1 MIEMPEN
8 MASVR
13 NIQRIVAF
21 LGIFLILAS
30 QFLIFSNPGDTVVF
44 FPPYTWMAGLGVFVL
59 VLSQLIRPTAFFQKI
74 SGWFIFREGPFWV
87 LAGFLFSALAAWAMS
102 NFMAFTRVNYIP
114 VVTIWLLGA
123 CAYIYAFFDAPF
135 DSISLL
141 TWLKKNR
148 TEVLLLVGLIFL
160 TALIR
165 FYQLG
170 VVPRVLDG
178 DEGSVGLNAQSTVLG
193 RLSNPFALW
202 ENFGALYLQ
211 LINLSL
217 NLFGVNAYGLR
228 FLPAVGGVLA
238 IPSVY
243 LLARWFG
250 GQRIAF
256 VAATILAF
264 SHSHIH
270 FSRIASVAYIQGTW
284 LVPLELYFLIS
295 GLEKRQSWRAALS
308 GIILA
313 IHFSVYLSSQVILAV
328 AVIFI
333 LATCLFYRDWARQR
347 ISQMGVFLGGFFITI
362 LPTAAY
368 SFGNPDEFLN
378 RLNRGGTFQTGYLA
392 NVMESTGQSAA
403 HILFDRIVH
412 AFLSLIYYPAQD
424 FYGSTA
430 PMMSMITSMLF
441 LVGLGL
447 ALWRI
452 RQPEYLLLNGYFW
465 GATVSIGVFAVPPTA
480 DTYRMLMALPAAVIM
495 ASLGLDQILELLG
508 LNSKNT
514 RVAYVVSVSAILA
527 SLLAFNLWTYY
538 GEFAGK
544 CLFTGDIPGRFAS
557 YLGREV
563 GNVGSDLQVYLLSD
577 DIYYYG
583 NHPSAYFLSRSREIT
598 NFPESIDQLNPVF
611 GETIIAPPSRIQELA
626 EWARAHPGGELH
638 YRYDCNTTMMLV
650 YRVP

>member
-1 MIEMPEN
+1 MIETPEN
-8 MASVR
+8 RASVR

-21 LGIFLILAS
+21 FGIFLILAS
-30 QFLIFSNPGDTVVF
+30 QFLIFSSPGDTIVF

-59 VLSQLIRPTAFFQKI
+59 ILSQLIRPTAFFQKL
-74 SGWFIFREGPFWV
+74 SGWFIFGEKPFWV
-87 LAGFLFSALAAWAMS
+87 LAGFLFSALAAWAMQ
-102 NFMAFTRVNYIP
+102 NFMVFTRVNYIP

-123 CAYIYAFFDAPF
+123 GAYMYAFFDVSF
-135 DSISLL
+135 DSTSLL

-148 TEVLLLVGLIFL
+148 NEILLLVGLILL
-160 TALIR
+160 TAFIR

-178 DEGSVGLNAQSTVLG
+178 DEGSVGLNAQLTVLG
-193 RLSNPFALW
+193 RLTNPFALW

-228 FLPAVGGVLA
+228 FLPALGGVLA
-238 IPSVY
+238 VPSVY

-250 GQRIAF
+250 GQRIAI

-284 LVPLELYFLIS
+284 MIPLELYFLIS
-295 GLEKRQSWRAALS
+295 GLEKRQSWRTALS

-333 LATCLFYRDWARQR
+333 LATCLFYRNWAKQR
-347 ISQMGVFLGGFFITI
+347 ISQMGVFLGGFLITI
-362 LPTAAY
+362 LPSAVY
-368 SFGNPDEFLN
+368 SFGNPNEFLS
-378 RLNRGGTFQTGYLA
+378 RLNRGGTFQTDYLTK
-392 NVMESTGQSAA
+392 VMEATGQSKA
-403 HILFDRIVH
+403 HILLDRIVH
-412 AFLSLIYYPAQD
+412 AFLSLIYYPALD
-424 FYGSTA
+424 FYGSSA

-452 RQPEYLLLNGYFW
+452 RQPKYLLLNGYFW

-514 RVAYVVSVSAILA
+514 RVAYIMSVSAVLT

-544 CLFTGDIPGRFAS
+544 CLFTGDLPGRFAS

-563 GNVGSDLQVYLLSD
+563 SNIGSDLQVYLLSD
-577 DIYYYG
+577 GLYYYG
-583 NHPSAYFLSRSREIT
+583 NHPSAFFLSRSRDIT
-598 NFPESIDQLNPVF
+598 NFSDPVNQLNPVF
-611 GETIIAPPSRIQELA
+611 GETIIAPPSRVQELA

-638 YRYDCNTTMMLV
+638 YRYDCNTTMLLV
-650 YRVP
+650 YTVP

>member
-1 MIEMPEN
+1 MIERSEN
-8 MASVR
+8 KADVR
-13 NIQRIVAF
+13 KIQRVVAF

-30 QFLIFSNPGDTVVF
+30 QFLVFSDPEVTVVL

-59 VLSQLIRPTAFFQKI
+59 VLSQLIRPIAFFQKL
-74 SGWFIFREGPFWV
+74 SGWFIFREKSFWI
-87 LAGFLFSALAAWAMS
+87 LAGFLLSALAAWAMS
-102 NFMAFTRVNYIP
+102 NFMLFTRVNYIP

-123 CAYIYAFFDAPF
+123 GAYMYAFFDAPF
-135 DSISLL
+135 DSAALFAWI
-141 TWLKKNR
+141 KKNR
-148 TEVLLLVGLIFL
+148 TEILLVVGLILL

-170 VVPRVLDG
+170 IVPRVLDG
-178 DEGSVGLNAQSTVLG
+178 DEGSVGLNARSTVQG
-193 RLSNPFALW
+193 RLANPFALW

-217 NLFGVNAYGLR
+217 KLFGVNAYGLR

-238 IPSVY
+238 IPSIY

-250 GQRIAF
+250 GQRIAL

-295 GLEKRQSWRAALS
+295 GLEKRQSWRTALS

-328 AVIFI
+328 AFVFI
-333 LATCLFYRDWARQR
+333 LTALLFYRNWARQR
-347 ISQMGVFLGGFFITI
+347 IMQMGVFFGGFLVAI
-362 LPTAAY
+362 LPMAAY
-368 SFGNPDEFLN
+368 SIGNPDEFLN
-378 RLNRGGTFQTGYLA
+378 RLNRGGTFQSGYLA
-392 NVMESTGQSAA
+392 NVMETTGQSAA
-403 HILFDRIVH
+403 QILFERVVH
-412 AFLSLIYYPAQD
+412 AFLSLIYYPAYD
-424 FYGSTA
+424 FYGSSA

-465 GATVSIGVFAVPPTA
+465 GATVSIGVFASPPTA

-508 LNSKNT
+508 LDSKNA
-514 RVAYVVSVSAILA
+514 RVAYVVSVSAVLT

-544 CLFTGDIPGRFAS
+544 CLFTGDLPGRFAS

-583 NHPSAYFLSRSREIT
+583 NHPSAYFLSESREIT
-598 NFPESIDQLNPVF
+598 NFPDSIDQINPVF
-611 GETIIAPPSRIQELA
+611 GETIIASPNRIMELA
-626 EWARAHPGGELH
+626 EWARAHPGGDLH
-638 YRYDCNTTMMLV
+638 YRYDCDTTMMLV